1 MSNSEK
7 DFEQLFKGKFDNFEP
22 ESSKDLWPE
31 IEAKLPRKKRRVIF
45 IFLLFA
51 GIAAS
56 VIGIYKTS
64 SFSLNKQLVVNGDS
78 ETQKSESLFPNPI
91 TKEEN
96 NSQNG
101 SENTVKSENLSSKNS
116 VEKPLLNKESN
127 IPQGNNIGERTGERK
142 VERREEKRGK
152 SIGKK
157 SDKTS
162 SLSESTSIPQGKN
175 ETENKN
181 RNLAVESSAT
191 NLKEV
196 KSNNTDIL
204 NIEKTDVLAEKPIP
218 QGNEKNDLIEAK
230 DIIPQGNLAE
240 EKKKVDS
247 TKTQNLANNTANAD
261 KKHPYFWLGFAVQSG
276 IYGNTVKS
284 PSDAVQ
290 SILVNQQDYENNKNL
305 RRKIESPGIHWS
317 FGLNLGYNFSSNWA
331 VGTGFKVSQGYTRLN
346 YNLIRNN
353 NDRFESTTRIDPQYR
368 GTPAFNPSDYVNGN
382 DSIVAGSNFTHEN
395 RYFGR
400 EIPLFIQYK
409 SGKENQK
416 LRFLGELGVSF
427 NILRYVSAYYADLDN
442 VGFVSVQGK
451 DAFPGFKS
459 SISFT
464 GGLGAQIRL
473 KEDLNLNVMGSFSR
487 AMTSQT
493 RYERWFKEYP
503 FTAGISFRLIKTF

>member
-7 DFEQLFKGKFDNFEP
+7 DFEQLFKGKFDDFEP

-45 IFLLFA
+45 IILLFA

-56 VIGIYKTS
+56 VIGMYKTS

-78 ETQKSESLFPNPI
+78 ETQKSESLFPNPV

-101 SENTVKSENLSSKNS
+101 SENTVKSENLSLKNS
-116 VEKPLLNKESN
+116 DEKPLIYKESS
-127 IPQGNNIGERTGERK
+127 IPQGNNTRERTGERK
-142 VERREEKRGK
+142 LE

-157 SDKTS
+157 SNKTS
-162 SLSESTSIPQGKN
+162 SLSKSTSIPQGEN
-175 ETENKN
+175 ETENKDG
-181 RNLAVESSAT
+181 NLAVKSSAS
-191 NLKEV
+191 NLTEE
-196 KSNNTDIL
+196 KSNNFNVL
-204 NIEKTDVLAEKPIP
+204 NNEKTDVLTENPIP
-218 QGNEKNDLIEAK
+218 QGNEKNDLSEAK

-261 KKHPYFWLGFAVQSG
+261 KKYSYFWLGFAVQSG

-290 SILVNQQDYENNKNL
+290 SILVNQQDYENNKDL

-459 SISFT
+459 SISFS

-473 KEDLNLNVMGSFSR
+473 KEDLNLNLMGSFSR